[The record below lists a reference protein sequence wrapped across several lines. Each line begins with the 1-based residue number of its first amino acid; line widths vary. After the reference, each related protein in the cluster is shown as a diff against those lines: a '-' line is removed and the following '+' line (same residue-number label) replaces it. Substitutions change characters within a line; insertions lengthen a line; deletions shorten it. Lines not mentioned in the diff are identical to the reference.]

1 MHCRIN
7 KYKIKPSH
15 LALVVLSILSSGCTM
30 MSSGPSA
37 RVVKQAAEPVN
48 SDVQL
53 IDITPDITHQL
64 ARNHKNYLFSDA
76 LKQNHSN
83 RYSVGPGD
91 VLDFSIWEIPPAT
104 LFTTPTLVGSSGKNS
119 SPMNTL
125 PSQVISQEGTISFPF
140 AGTIHVAGLTVQQI
154 QDKIRRALKGKANKP
169 QVLVR
174 LAKNTTSAVTI
185 VGEVV
190 SSRRLPLTPSKE
202 RLLDA
207 LAAAKGVKTPVNKTM
222 IQVTRGQKVY
232 SLPLDIIIR
241 DPHQNIVLQAG
252 DVITALFQSK
262 SFTVLGA
269 TGKSEEIN
277 FEAQGINLAQAL
289 GRSGGLQDHR
299 ANISGV
305 FVFRFEQATAIHWPR
320 PPRFI
325 TAEGRVPVIYRLDL
339 KNPRSFFVA
348 QSFSIQDHD
357 ILYVSNAPMAELQKF
372 LGVLATATAPLNPF
386 LYAATIAAS

>member
-1 MHCRIN
+1 MYCSIN
-7 KYKIKPSH
+7 KYKIKPSY
-15 LALVVLSILSSGCTM
+15 LAVVVLSIISSGCTM

-37 RVVKQAAEPVN
+37 RVVRQAAEPVN

-53 IDITPDITHQL
+53 LDITPDIAHQL
-64 ARNHKNYLFSDA
+64 ARDNKNYLFSDA
-76 LKQNHSN
+76 FKQNRSN

-104 LFTTPTLVGSSGKNS
+104 LFTTPTIVGLSGKTSN
-119 SPMNTL
+119 PMNSL

-140 AGTIHVAGLTVQQI
+140 AGKIHVAGLNVQQI
-154 QDKIRRALKGKANKP
+154 QDKITRALQGKANKP

-190 SSRRLPLTPSKE
+190 SSLRLPLTPSKE

-207 LAAAKGVKTPVNKTM
+207 LAAAKGVKPPVNKTM
-222 IQVTRGQKVY
+222 IQVTRGQKVH

-241 DPHQNIVLQAG
+241 DPKQNIVLQAG

-299 ANISGV
+299 ADISGV
-305 FVFRFEQATAIHWPR
+305 FVFRFEQASAIHWPR
-320 PPRFI
+320 KPGFI
-325 TAEGRVPVIYRLDL
+325 TPDGKVPVIYRLDL

-348 QSFSIQDHD
+348 QSFPIKDHD
-357 ILYVSNAPMAELQKF
+357 ILYVSNAPVAELQKF

-386 LYAATIAAS
+386 LYATTIAAS